1 MLKRY
6 LDKRFLY
13 AIIFISMVLN
23 TYLLY
28 MFTIFYDEEYY
39 TEVLFNESRAGF
51 VTHVQ
56 CQ

>member
-28 MFTIFYDEEYY
+28 MFTTFYDEEYY

-56 CQ
+56 CE